1 MEEYAINSIPE
12 IASKDPLRLLDLGND
27 AQIITDKINK
37 NPTGETD
44 RASENMK
51 HALGKPYSVK
61 EITFNTLTNLSPY
74 ALGALMSMLKS
85 GVGALG
91 KGVRVGVKTAKAKP
105 YYKVS
110 DGVIKSITTDRP
122 SKASWINK
130 IKKIKEGTTYSK
142 SGAKTGDINIA
153 MKKGVKQIGEAALD
167 KAPAA
172 VLDQVGKAA
181 VTKGSYGATR
191 PVVNDN
197 MLKPII
203 LSIFSADMDDPA
215 RYNQAD
221 VERAHKMIFGE
232 EGFNDAMNEGASPRK
247 LIMEIK
253 TFVKEHPEVQKQI
266 LSDYEELLND

>member
-1 MEEYAINSIPE
+1 MEEYAINNIPE

-27 AQIITDKINK
+27 AQIIVDKINK

-51 HALGKPYSVK
+51 HALGKPYSLK
-61 EITFNTLTNLSPY
+61 EIAFNTLTNLSPY
-74 ALGALMSMLKS
+74 ALGAIMSMFKS

-91 KGVRVGVKTAKAKP
+91 KGVRVGIKTAKAEP
-105 YYKVS
+105 YYKIS
-110 DGVIKSITTDRP
+110 DGVVKSITTGKP
-122 SKASWINK
+122 SKASWIDK
-130 IKKIKEGTTYSK
+130 IKIKEGATYSR
-142 SGAKTGDINIA
+142 SGAKTGDVA
-153 MKKGVKQIGEAALD
+153 TSLKKGAKQISEAALD
-167 KAPAA
+167 SVPSTA
-172 VLDQVGKAA
+172 LNQVGKAT
-181 VTKGSYGATR
+181 VTKGIYGATR
-191 PVVNDN
+191 PVVNDS

-232 EGFNDAMNEGASPRK
+232 EGFNDAMKEGASPRK

-253 TFVKEHPEVQKQI
+253 AFVKEHPEVQKQI
-266 LSDYEELLND
+266 LSDYEEEE

>member
-1 MEEYAINSIPE
+1 MEEYAINNIPE

-27 AQIITDKINK
+27 AQIIVDKINK

-61 EITFNTLTNLSPY
+61 EVAFNTLTNLSPY

-91 KGVRVGVKTAKAKP
+91 KGVRVGIKTAKAEP
-105 YYKVS
+105 YYKIS
-110 DGVIKSITTDRP
+110 DGVVKSITTGKP
-122 SKASWINK
+122 SKASWVDK
-130 IKKIKEGTTYSK
+130 VKKMKEGTTYSR
-142 SGAKTGDINIA
+142 SGAKTGSIDAA
-153 MKKGVKQIGEAALD
+153 MKRGTKQIVEAVLD
-167 KAPAA
+167 NAPAA
-172 VLDQVGKAA
+172 ALKQVGKAA

-191 PVVNDN
+191 PVVNDS

-221 VERAHKMIFGE
+221 VEKAHKMIFGE

-253 TFVKEHPEVQKQI
+253 AFVKEHPEVQKQI
-266 LSDYEELLND
+266 LSDYEGLDD